1 MKWKLNLLAKMVVW
15 LVRRILLNFL
25 EVDDLADYHEL
36 IFQKDVVL
44 FRR

>member
-15 LVRRILLNFL
+15 LVPGILLNFL
-25 EVDDLADYHEL
+25 EVDDLGHYREF
-36 IFQKDVVL
+36 IFQRDVVV